1 MQNVKVNNLLISISI
16 AFNIIILH
24 RTTNVETLNMK
35 FIVKNEKFNMKLHWQ
50 VNLPKRNRVVFRERQ
65 PQRIF
70 HFFFLKEGEKRRDK
84 WDLMI

>member
-1 MQNVKVNNLLISISI
+1 MFWESMQNVKVNNLLISISI

-50 VNLPKRNRVVFRERQ
+50 VNLPKRNRVNCIQGATTPKDF
-65 PQRIF
+65 P
-70 HFFFLKEGEKRRDK
+70 FFFF
-84 WDLMI
+84 

>member
-50 VNLPKRNRVVFRERQ
+50 VNLPKRNRGVFRGRGYGQQ

-70 HFFFLKEGEKRRDK
+70 HFFFEK
-84 WDLMI
+84 